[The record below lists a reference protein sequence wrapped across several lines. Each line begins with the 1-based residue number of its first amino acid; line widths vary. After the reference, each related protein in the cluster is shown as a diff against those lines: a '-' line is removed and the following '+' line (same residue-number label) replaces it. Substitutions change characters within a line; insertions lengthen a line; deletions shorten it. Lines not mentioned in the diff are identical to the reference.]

1 MEPER
6 RPIGYWLKHL
16 DRLID
21 PSATCE
27 PLLTRGHYGVGR
39 RGRVS
44 GHNGGRAK

>member
-21 PSATCE
+21 EASNGRS
-27 PLLTRGHYGVGR
+27 TRT
-39 RGRVS
+39 
-44 GHNGGRAK
+44 A

>member
-21 PSATCE
+21 EAFE
-27 PLLTRGHYGVGR
+27 RALDDVGP
-39 RGRVS
+39 
-44 GHNGGRAK
+44 